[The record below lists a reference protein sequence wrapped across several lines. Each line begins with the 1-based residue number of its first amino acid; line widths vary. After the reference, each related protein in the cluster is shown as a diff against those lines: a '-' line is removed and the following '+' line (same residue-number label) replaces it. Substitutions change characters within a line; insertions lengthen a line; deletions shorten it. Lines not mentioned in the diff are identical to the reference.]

1 MKTIATWVS
10 LVLVAGFLLAGC
22 GSAAPGGATQPTSQA
37 TQPGQPDWQQKWNT
51 TVEAAKKEGT
61 VTIYSIWS
69 PEVRTA
75 LTQAFKDKYGIALE
89 FSPFTRGSDLLVK
102 VQAEQ
107 RAGLY
112 NVDIFGAGNPTFL
125 VNMKPEGVLGSLKPS
140 LILPEVLDGKGW
152 RAGQV
157 PFTDEQGSA
166 ISLVGLN
173 IRTVAYNTEQVKNGE
188 ITGYPDFLKP
198 QYKGKIT
205 MNDPSVTGAG
215 NAVMSHLGGQLWDE
229 ARATDFLTR
238 LIKDQKVNIERD
250 NRIQMDGVA
259 RAKYAIAIAPL
270 PEEVTRLMG
279 VGAPVKMGV
288 VPEDNRIT
296 AGTGAMGVPP
306 KFAHPNAA
314 VVFIN
319 WILSK
324 EGMTVVAQAWA
335 NPSTRADVPVTG
347 IDPLLVP
354 VAGQKYYGESEAALA
369 SRAKWLELAAKIM
382 QQNQ

>member
-1 MKTIATWVS
+1 MKAIATWVS
-10 LVLVAGFLLAGC
+10 LVLVVGLLLAGC
-22 GSAAPGGATQPTSQA
+22 GNAAPGGGATQPPA
-37 TQPGQPDWQQKWNT
+37 TQAGQADWQQKWNT

-61 VTIYSIWS
+61 VSIYGLWS
-69 PEVRTA
+69 PEVRAA
-75 LTQAFKDKYGIALE
+75 LTSAFKDKYGINLE

-102 VQAEQ
+102 VQAEE

-112 NVDIFGAGNPTFL
+112 NADIFGAGNPTFL
-125 VNMKPEGVLGSLKPS
+125 VNMKPEGVLGSLKPT
-140 LILPEVLDGKGW
+140 LILPEVLDPKGW

-157 PFTDEQGSA
+157 PFTDEAGSA
-166 ISLVGLN
+166 ISLIGVN
-173 IRTVAYNTEQVKNGE
+173 IRSVAYNTDLVKTGE

-215 NAVMSHLGGQLWDE
+215 NAIMSHLGGTLWDE

-238 LIKDQKVNIERD
+238 LIKEQQINIERD

-259 RAKYAIAIAPL
+259 RGKYAIAIAPL
-270 PEEVTRLMG
+270 PEEVIRLIG
-279 VGAPVKMGV
+279 IGAPVKMGV
-288 VPEDNRIT
+288 VPEDNRLT
-296 AGTGAMGVPP
+296 AGTGAMGIPTR
-306 KFAHPNAA
+306 FAHPNAA

-319 WILSK
+319 WVLSK
-324 EGMTVVAQAWA
+324 EGATICARGWG
-335 NPSTRADVPVTG
+335 NPSTRADVSVEG

-354 VAGQKYYGESEAALA
+354 VAGQKYFGESEATLN
-369 SRAKWLELAAKIM
+369 SRGKWLELAAKIM